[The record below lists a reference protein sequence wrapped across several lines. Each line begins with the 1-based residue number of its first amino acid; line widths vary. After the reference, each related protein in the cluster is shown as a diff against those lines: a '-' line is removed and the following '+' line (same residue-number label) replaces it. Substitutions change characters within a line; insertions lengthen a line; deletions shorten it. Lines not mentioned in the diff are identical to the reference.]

1 MHRMRVPHESPHQGS
16 MADPK
21 PGIQSTALPRERDRD
36 DAQLVARIA
45 AGDERALGSLYDAHG
60 AVVYGLAVAITRN
73 PELAES
79 VVADAFAAVWREAR
93 AFDPTRRSVFAWIS
107 SMVRALALAARRPT
121 TVAVETGALLH
132 SDASPIGAALSLL
145 TGHQRTAVELAYFS
159 GLQRAEIAARLGES
173 EGTVSMYLRTAMDT
187 LRNAL
192 APEIPGM
199 ARSDASTR
207 QVAGL

>member
-1 MHRMRVPHESPHQGS
+1 

-21 PGIQSTALPRERDRD
+21 PGTQSTALPRERDRD

-45 AGDERALGSLYDAHG
+45 AGDERALGSLYDAYG

-73 PELAES
+73 QELAES

-107 SMVRALALAARRPT
+107 SMVRALALTVRRPT
-121 TVAVETGALLH
+121 AVAVETEALLL
-132 SDASPIGAALSLL
+132 SDATPVGAALSRL
-145 TGHQRTAVELAYFS
+145 TGPQRTAVELAYFS
-159 GLQRAEIAARLGES
+159 GLPRAEIADRLGES
-173 EGTVSMYLRTAMDT
+173 EGTISMYLRTAMDT

-192 APEIPGM
+192 APEIPGTV
-199 ARSDASTR
+199 RSDVTSR

>member
-1 MHRMRVPHESPHQGS
+1 

-45 AGDERALGSLYDAHG
+45 AGDERALGSLYDAYG

-73 PELAES
+73 QELAES

-93 AFDPTRRSVFAWIS
+93 AFDPTRRSVFAWVS
-107 SMVRALALAARRPT
+107 SMVRALALAARRPAT
-121 TVAVETGALLH
+121 AAIEAGSSLL
-132 SDASPIGAALSLL
+132 SDASPVGAALARL
-145 TGHQRTAVELAYFS
+145 TGPQRMAVELAYFG
-159 GLQRAEIAARLGES
+159 GLPRAEIAIRLGES
-173 EGTVSMYLRTAMDT
+173 ESTVSTYLRTAMDA
-187 LRNAL
+187 LRHVL
-192 APEIPGM
+192 APEIPGT
-199 ARSDASTR
+199 ARPVDISPR